1 MKRRSSKI
9 LKAVSIG
16 TAFSFA
22 FSTFIYVNVNA
33 TSVNVESG
41 HVWNEDK
48 DYKSKKYLEGLVED
62 RNKKLNKILNIQN
75 IEDYMEDM
83 GSLYNLSLLNDKV
96 GEVEEVM
103 TDYERAQVYYEL
115 LLLTG
120 DNDLAEKYRNDE
132 NFTFKFE
139 RVI

>member
-9 LKAVSIG
+9 LRAVSIG
-16 TAFSFA
+16 TAFSFV

-33 TSVNVESG
+33 ISVNVESG
-41 HVWNEDK
+41 HVWSEDK
-48 DYKSKKYLEGLVED
+48 DYKSKKYLEGLVEN
-62 RNKKLNKILNIQN
+62 RNKQLNKILNIQN

-83 GSLYNLSLLNDKV
+83 RLLYNLSLLNDKV

-139 RVI
+139 RVV